1 MALIPIHTIIM
12 LVLIIGTFVLQF
24 YLSKRESK
32 WPGRIIP
39 IICFLFSLIVP
50 LNFTAPEEGVTFGT
64 IVQIVLVT
72 CLANIPTA
80 IHLVIYSAVR
90 EKFKRR
96 RQMDKM
102 NIQDLD

>member
-1 MALIPIHTIIM
+1 MVFPIHTIIV

-24 YLSKRESK
+24 FLSKREGK
-32 WPGRIIP
+32 WPGRILP
-39 IICFLFSLIVP
+39 IICFLLSLLVP
-50 LNFTAPEEGVTFGT
+50 LNFAAPQEGVTAGT
-64 IVQIVLVT
+64 IMQLLLITL
-72 CLANIPTA
+72 LANIPTI
-80 IHLVIYSAVR
+80 IHLTIYFACR